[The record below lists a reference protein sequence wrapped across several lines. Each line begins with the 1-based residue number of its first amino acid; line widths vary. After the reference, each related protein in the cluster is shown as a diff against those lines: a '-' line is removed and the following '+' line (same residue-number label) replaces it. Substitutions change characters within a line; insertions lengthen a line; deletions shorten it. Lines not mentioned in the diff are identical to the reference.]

1 MVCLL
6 LKLYF
11 GVSVPDANAPF
22 RLMKADVLEKYMDR
36 FADDFNLPN
45 IILTMYFSYYK
56 ENLGF
61 QEISFK
67 PRQGG
72 TNSINIPQIIKI
84 GRRALRDFS
93 GLKAD
98 MKNDD

>member
-1 MVCLL
+1 M

-22 RLMKADVLEKYMDR
+22 RLMKADVLEKYIDR
-36 FADDFNLPN
+36 FEDDFNLPN
-45 IILTMYFSYYK
+45 VMLTMYFSYYK
-56 ENLGF
+56 ENLDF
-61 QEISFK
+61 QEITFK

-72 TNSINIPQIIKI
+72 TNSINIPKIIQI

-93 GLKAD
+93 RLKAD
-98 MKNDD
+98 MKNYD